1 MNHATNQTT
10 ESNNPIQKLDIVWG
24 TVCPCQCPWNQ
35 QTWRSQCSKWK
46 VIHSRCSYM
55 MSQKG
60 RRLPPEKRGLN
71 TPCSSIAGLQWGLSA
86 DTEHMEWIMGLI
98 TSIQELPG
106 VRQKS
111 HNAHFM
117 AWIACLNCRTWRDPS
132 GWSKNWRVCIYR
144 NKCYCT
150 LSKSANL
157 LAIFNPLIR
166 WYCLKDVSSKYG
178 KHWPAQVSFKEFVF
192 GGLLEPIQRHCFGY
206 LRGTKSIV

>member
-1 MNHATNQTT
+1 MCYCKFNLLICMNHATNQTT

-55 MSQKG
+55 MSQKR
-60 RRLPPEKRGLN
+60 RRLPPEMPGLN

-106 VRQKS
+106 VRQKN

-117 AWIACLNCRTWRDPS
+117 AWIAWPDLLPKLQDMERSRWLVKELT
-132 GWSKNWRVCIYR
+132 GLH
-144 NKCYCT
+144 
-150 LSKSANL
+150 LSQQML
-157 LAIFNPLIR
+157 LHII
-166 WYCLKDVSSKYG
+166 
-178 KHWPAQVSFKEFVF
+178 
-192 GGLLEPIQRHCFGY
+192 
-206 LRGTKSIV
+206 